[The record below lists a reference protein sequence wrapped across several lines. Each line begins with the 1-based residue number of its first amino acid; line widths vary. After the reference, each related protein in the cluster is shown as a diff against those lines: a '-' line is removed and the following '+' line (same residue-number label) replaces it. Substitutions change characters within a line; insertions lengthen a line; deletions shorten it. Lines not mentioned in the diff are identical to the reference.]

1 MDLTSKYIALT
12 DYIPLGKP
20 SLSHFELKEDPLSLE
35 KNDEQIKMDDDFI
48 ESMSH
53 LAWVLWEGNRPDE
66 TPLGETKWG
75 TLADMFIQMKGL
87 EIKHYG

>member
-1 MDLTSKYIALT
+1 
-12 DYIPLGKP
+12 
-20 SLSHFELKEDPLSLE
+20 
-35 KNDEQIKMDDDFI
+35 MDDDFI
-48 ESMSH
+48 DSLSH
-53 LAWVLWEGNRPDE
+53 LTWVLWEGNRPDE